1 MTKRFWLSILFAII
15 LFSSE
20 TFADT
25 FEFLTFTPPSGW
37 TKQTATD
44 GVVYRRPTGVGLVT
58 VYSGQPAS
66 DTAERE
72 FAKMWAEKIE
82 PALSL
87 KAPVLAI
94 ETDGDYRVA
103 IGSATVDVEGK
114 RTGITLMTIVRKGR
128 VVGLSAVFVGED
140 VGREIAP
147 FFLSIKLEGS
157 VGPNGGRPGGATNTI
172 DLDFEV
178 PAGYSLTR
186 DGNMQVM
193 KPNVVDR
200 ATPYV
205 YGVSPSR
212 PSKGNAE
219 TDARDALLEPLP
231 GWQVKGNNYSAM
243 RGKSADGCP
252 SPPCATSM

>member
-44 GVVYRRPTGVGLVT
+44 GVVYRRPTGIGLVT
-58 VYSGQPAS
+58 VYSGQPAGN
-66 DTAERE
+66 TAERE

-87 KAPVLAI
+87 KAPVPAI

-103 IGSATVDVEGK
+103 IGSATVDAQGK

-128 VVGLSAVFVGED
+128 VVGLSGVFVGED

-157 VGPNGGRPGGATNTI
+157 IGPNGGTGGSPGGATNTI

-200 ATPYV
+200 ATPCV

-212 PSKGNAE
+212 PSKGMQKWMPATRCSN
-219 TDARDALLEPLP
+219 R
-231 GWQVKGNNYSAM
+231 
-243 RGKSADGCP
+243 CP
-252 SPPCATSM
+252 AGR